1 MEHNSNYGT
10 RWRSTMEIIARQQ
23 RQTSVVALQ
32 ICSLV
37 AVANHCQQYYR
48 TTEIFGGDRRRGN
61 EQMDQTKCSLA
72 AAISTVLLNEN

>member
-23 RQTSVVALQ
+23 RRTSVVALQ

-48 TTEIFGGDRRRGN
+48 GPQRFLVATGEEATNRWTRQSARS
-61 EQMDQTKCSLA
+61 QLPLA
-72 AAISTVLLNEN
+72 QYY

>member
-1 MEHNSNYGT
+1 
-10 RWRSTMEIIARQQ
+10 MEIDDGDHSQA
-23 RQTSVVALQ
+23 TAANFCCCTADL